1 MKILLCIIIV
11 FFSVQC
17 SAAEKNKVE
26 PPKAK
31 PRRFLTAHERLPQ
44 DIPTWFITLDILN
57 EGQLYMWEFNNINEW
72 TPELIKE
79 FQHYDLND
87 DGIITA
93 EEAIK
98 VTKADNVK
106 KKKSDKNS
114 SQSSPNTSTKPSAP
128 VVKSANAT
136 GERK

>member
-31 PRRFLTAHERLPQ
+31 PGRFLTARERLPK
-44 DIPTWFITLDILN
+44 DIPNWFLDLDETE
-57 EGQLYMWEFNNINEW
+57 EGQIYMYEWADEW
-72 TPELIKE
+72 TIELIKE
-79 FQHYDLND
+79 FQHYDLNN

-93 EEAIK
+93 QEVMK
-98 VTKADNVK
+98 VTKADNAK
-106 KKKSDKNS
+106 KHKN
-114 SQSSPNTSTKPSAP
+114 QKG
-128 VVKSANAT
+128 K
-136 GERK
+136 